1 VVVGVQ
7 QQQKAGKQATKPLL
21 LLWEEFSA
29 LLSLSLSL
37 LHLRQQQLAKPPPPP
52 LLQSTDREN
61 EKKTVEKKMVRSFW
75 LFDDDDDAV
84 IWQRVDDALKG
95 CVWICVIWTSSVDV
109 WRKEMGNYLG
119 HSTVPMHTH
128 KQSCHVDQDES
139 Q

>member
-1 VVVGVQ
+1 MVGVQ

-61 EKKTVEKKMVRSFW
+61 EKKTVEKKMVRSF
-75 LFDDDDDAV
+75 
-84 IWQRVDDALKG
+84 
-95 CVWICVIWTSSVDV
+95 
-109 WRKEMGNYLG
+109 
-119 HSTVPMHTH
+119 
-128 KQSCHVDQDES
+128 
-139 Q
+139 